1 MHLSLSD
8 LLSRGDDVRRAASTA
23 LLSVILVACGSEVQP
38 GFPEPPKIETLA
50 ELQVALGE
58 AGALVSAA
66 PNASAP
72 NLGVQSQGLLVG
84 SVAVQVYEYRSVV
97 ERRSVSDTIRA
108 GGYLVSGKPVDW
120 PARPNIWA
128 TGQLIVVYPGVDG
141 GTMLLLSG
149 LLGDP
154 LTLEAPA
161 VDEPYPPAVLAAIGA
176 AAALAG
182 VGPEQVQVLD
192 YEPREWPDGCL
203 GLPGPD
209 EMCTEA
215 IVMGWIVRLNLG
227 GNPIVFRV
235 DEFGAELR
243 QE

>member
-1 MHLSLSD
+1 MLVPVFN
-8 LLSRGDDVRRAASTA
+8 LLLKRHDGRRAASTA
-23 LLSVILVACGSEVQP
+23 LLSVLLVACGSEAQP
-38 GFPEPPKIETLA
+38 GLPEPPKIVTLA
-50 ELQVALGE
+50 ELQIALGA
-58 AGALVSAA
+58 AGALVSEV

-72 NLGVQSQGLLVG
+72 DLGVQSQGLLVG
-84 SVAVQVYEYRSVV
+84 IAPVQVYEYRSVV
-97 ERRSVSDTIRA
+97 ERRSVSETIRA

-128 TGQLIVVYPGVDG
+128 TGQLIVVYAGVDG
-141 GTMLLLSG
+141 GTVLLLSG

-176 AAALAG
+176 AAAQTG
-182 VGPEQVQVLD
+182 VGPEQVQVVD

-209 EMCTEA
+209 EICTQA
-215 IVMGWIVRLNLG
+215 IVAGWMVRLSLG

>member
-1 MHLSLSD
+1 MLVPVFE
-8 LLSRGDDVRRAASTA
+8 LLLRGYDVRRAASAA
-23 LLSVILVACGSEVQP
+23 LLSVMLVACGSEAQP
-38 GFPEPPKIETLA
+38 GLPEPPKIETLA
-50 ELQVALGE
+50 ELHVALGE
-58 AGALVSAA
+58 AGALVLAV

-72 NLGVQSQGLLVG
+72 NLGVQGQGLLVG
-84 SVAVQVYEYRSVV
+84 SAPVQVYEYRSVV

-141 GTMLLLSG
+141 GTVLLLSG

-176 AAALAG
+176 AAAQTG

-215 IVMGWIVRLNLG
+215 VVTGWMVHLSLG

>member
-1 MHLSLSD
+1 M
-8 LLSRGDDVRRAASTA
+8 RRAASTA
-23 LLSVILVACGSEVQP
+23 LLSLALAACASEAQP
-38 GFPEPPKIETLA
+38 AGPKIETLA
-50 ELQVALGE
+50 ELQAALEE
-58 AGALVSAA
+58 AGVLVSAV

-72 NLGVQSQGLLVG
+72 NLGVNSQGLLVG
-84 SVAVQVYEYRSVV
+84 SAPVQVYEYRSVV

-108 GGYLVSGKPVDW
+108 GGYLVRGEPVDW

-141 GTMLLLSG
+141 GTVLLLSG
-149 LLGDP
+149 LLGDS

-176 AAALAG
+176 AAAQTG

-215 IVMGWIVRLNLG
+215 IVPGWIVSLSAG
-227 GNPIVFRV
+227 GDPVIFRV

>member
-1 MHLSLSD
+1 M
-8 LLSRGDDVRRAASTA
+8 RRAASTA
-23 LLSVILVACGSEVQP
+23 LLLLLAACGSEAQP
-38 GFPEPPKIETLA
+38 GLPEPPKIETLA
-50 ELQVALGE
+50 ELQAALIE

-72 NLGVQSQGLLVG
+72 NLGVDSQRLLVG
-84 SVAVQVYEYRSVV
+84 SAPVQVYEYRSVV

-108 GGYLVSGKPVDW
+108 GGYLVGGEPVDW

-141 GTMLLLSG
+141 GTVLLLSG
-149 LLGDP
+149 LLGDS
-154 LTLEAPA
+154 LTLAAPV

-176 AAALAG
+176 AAAQTG

-192 YEPREWPDGCL
+192 YQTREWPDGCL
-203 GLPGPD
+203 GLPAPD

-215 IVMGWIVRLNLG
+215 IVPGWIVSLSAG
-227 GNPIVFRV
+227 GDPVVFRV
-235 DEFGAELR
+235 DESGAELR
-243 QE
+243 RE